1 MGYLLSMTAI
11 SDREI
16 GAIEQK
22 IHSLEHRQRNDRM
35 IINGLADQVDEVRL
49 ELTQFKYRA
58 YGISSA
64 ILVLLGGLSLI
75 IDFLKDV

>member
-1 MGYLLSMTAI
+1 M
-11 SDREI
+11 
-16 GAIEQK
+16 
-22 IHSLEHRQRNDRM
+22 RNDKM
-35 IINGLADQVDEVRL
+35 IINGLADEIVLLRL

-75 IDFLKDV
+75 IDFLKGV

>member
-1 MGYLLSMTAI
+1 V
-11 SDREI
+11 
-16 GAIEQK
+16 IEQK
-22 IHSLEHRQRNDRM
+22 INNLEHRVRNDKM
-35 IINGLADQVDEVRL
+35 VVTLLVDEVSLLRL

-75 IDFLKDV
+75 IDFLKGV

>member
-1 MGYLLSMTAI
+1 MTPI
-11 SDREI
+11 SEREI
-16 GAIEQK
+16 GVIEQK
-22 IHSLEHRQRNDRM
+22 INNLEHRMRNDKM
-35 IINGLADQVDEVRL
+35 IINGLADEIGLIRL

-75 IDFLKDV
+75 IDFLKGV

>member
-1 MGYLLSMTAI
+1 MTPI
-11 SDREI
+11 SEREI
-16 GAIEQK
+16 GVIEQK
-22 IHSLEHRQRNDRM
+22 INNLEHRVRNDKM
-35 IINGLADQVDEVRL
+35 VVTLLVDEVSLLRL

-75 IDFLKDV
+75 IDFLKGV

>member
-1 MGYLLSMTAI
+1 MTPI
-11 SDREI
+11 SEREI
-16 GAIEQK
+16 GVIEQK
-22 IHSLEHRQRNDRM
+22 INNLEHRMRNDKL
-35 IINGLADQVDEVRL
+35 IINGLSDEIGLLRL

-75 IDFLKDV
+75 VDFLKGV